1 MIWAGASF
9 VGKHWRYFAM
19 GVLLLALAFAWN
31 SRNSW
36 KEDSHRWQ
44 QTAGAWRKAF
54 DSQKSAYQ
62 AAQAAARAKA
72 EAQRVK
78 DESRYQMLAERADN
92 VDQEMA
98 NLRRAAGSYAR
109 LNSVR
114 RTGAAKG
121 DSGRTGATGAGS
133 AAEGGDGTGDTTEVA
148 VSRADFDT
156 LVEHS
161 IRLKQVHD
169 WGESLVAAGLA
180 TKAE

>member
-19 GVLLLALAFAWN
+19 GVLLLTLALAWN
-31 SRNSW
+31 SRNAW

-62 AAQAAARAKA
+62 AAQAAARVKA

-92 VDQEMA
+92 ADEQIME
-98 NLRRAAGSYAR
+98 LRASSKRFAE

-114 RTGAAKG
+114 RTRAAKG
-121 DSGRTGATGAGS
+121 GAGRAGAAGAGG
-133 AAEGGDGTGDTTEVA
+133 AAEGDNGPGGDSV
-148 VSRADFDT
+148 VVPLKDFNV
-156 LVEHS
+156 LVDNTDR
-161 IRLKQVHD
+161 ILRVHNF
-169 WGESLVAAGLA
+169 GNELIAAGLA
-180 TKAE
+180 VKAE